1 MKQNQKA
8 AFRTIS
14 LSREM
19 DNVIQRIAAE
29 RDCSVSA
36 LIRQAVRVT
45 FAKEIAAWREIL
57 AERQRGAG
65 AEGTV
70 TAVVRAKVLSG
81 KVTRIY

>member
-1 MKQNQKA
+1 MKQNPKD

-19 DNVIQRIAAE
+19 DKVIKRIAAE

-36 LIRQAVRVT
+36 LIRHAIRVT
-45 FAKEIAAWREIL
+45 FAKDVAAWREIL
-57 AERQRGAG
+57 AERQRGVG

-70 TAVVRAKVLSG
+70 TVGSGAKALSG

>member
-1 MKQNQKA
+1 MKQNPKD

-19 DNVIQRIAAE
+19 DKVIQRIAAE

-36 LIRQAVRVT
+36 LIRHAVRVT

-57 AERQRGAG
+57 AERQRGVG

-70 TAVVRAKVLSG
+70 TVGPGARVLSG
-81 KVTRIY
+81 KVTHIY

>member
-1 MKQNQKA
+1 MKQNPKD

-14 LSREM
+14 MSREM
-19 DNVIQRIAAE
+19 DEVIKRIAYE

-57 AERQRGAG
+57 SERQRGVG
-65 AEGTV
+65 VEGTV
-70 TAVVRAKVLSG
+70 TVGSRAKVLAG
-81 KVTRIY
+81 KVTSIY

>member
-1 MKQNQKA
+1 MKQNPKD

-19 DNVIQRIAAE
+19 DEVIKRIAAD

-36 LIRQAVRVT
+36 LIRLAVRVT
-45 FAKEIAAWREIL
+45 FAKDIAAWREIL

-70 TAVVRAKVLSG
+70 TAGSRAKVLSG

>member
-1 MKQNQKA
+1 MKQNQKD

-19 DNVIQRIAAE
+19 DEVIQRIASE

-45 FAKEIAAWREIL
+45 FAKEIAAWRENL

-65 AEGTV
+65 GKGTV
-70 TAVVRAKVLSG
+70 TVGSGARVLSG
-81 KVTRIY
+81 KATRIY

>member
-1 MKQNQKA
+1 MKQNPKD

-19 DNVIQRIAAE
+19 DEVIQRIASE

-36 LIRQAVRVT
+36 LIRHAVRVT

-70 TAVVRAKVLSG
+70 TAVVRARVLSG

>member
-1 MKQNQKA
+1 MKKNPKD

-14 LSREM
+14 LSHEM
-19 DNVIQRIAAE
+19 DKVIQRIAAE

-57 AERQRGAG
+57 SERQRGAG

-70 TAVVRAKVLSG
+70 TVRSGARVLPD
-81 KVTRIY
+81 KATRIY

>member
-1 MKQNQKA
+1 MKQNPKD

-19 DNVIQRIAAE
+19 DKVIQRIAAE

-36 LIRQAVRVT
+36 LIRQAVRTT

-70 TAVVRAKVLSG
+70 TAGSGARVLSG
-81 KVTRIY
+81 KVTHIY

>member
-1 MKQNQKA
+1 MKQNPKD

-19 DNVIQRIAAE
+19 DKVIQRIASE

-45 FAKEIAAWREIL
+45 YAKEIAAWREIL
-57 AERQRGAG
+57 AERQRGVG

-70 TAVVRAKVLSG
+70 TVGSGARVLAG
-81 KVTRIY
+81 KATRIY

>member
-1 MKQNQKA
+1 MKQNQKD

-14 LSREM
+14 LSHEM
-19 DNVIQRIAAE
+19 DKVIQLIAAE

-36 LIRQAVRVT
+36 LIRHAVRVT
-45 FAKEIAAWREIL
+45 FAREIAAWREIL

>member
-1 MKQNQKA
+1 MKKNPKD

-57 AERQRGAG
+57 SERQRGKD
-65 AEGTV
+65 
-70 TAVVRAKVLSG
+70 TAIDNVIKSV
-81 KVTRIY
+81 IYYSL

>member
-1 MKQNQKA
+1 MKQNPKDT
-8 AFRTIS
+8 FRTIS

-19 DNVIQRIAAE
+19 DKVIQRIAAE

-36 LIRQAVRVT
+36 LIRHAVRVT

-57 AERQRGAG
+57 SERQRGVG

-70 TAVVRAKVLSG
+70 TVGSGAKALPG
-81 KVTRIY
+81 KATRIN

>member
-1 MKQNQKA
+1 MKQNQKD

-14 LSREM
+14 MSREM
-19 DNVIQRIAAE
+19 DEVIKRIAAD

-36 LIRQAVRVT
+36 LIRLAVRVT

-70 TAVVRAKVLSG
+70 TFGSRARVLSG

>member
-1 MKQNQKA
+1 MKQNPKD

-14 LSREM
+14 LSHEM
-19 DNVIQRIAAE
+19 DKVIQRIAAE

-36 LIRQAVRVT
+36 LIRHAVRVT

-57 AERQRGAG
+57 AERQRGVG

-70 TAVVRAKVLSG
+70 TVGSRANALPG
-81 KVTRIY
+81 KVTHIY

>member
-1 MKQNQKA
+1 MKQNQKD

-19 DNVIQRIAAE
+19 DKVIQRIAAE

-70 TAVVRAKVLSG
+70 TAVARAKVLSG

>member
-1 MKQNQKA
+1 MKQNQKD

-19 DNVIQRIAAE
+19 DKVIQRIAAE

-36 LIRQAVRVT
+36 LIRHAVRVT

-57 AERQRGAG
+57 SERKRGAG
-65 AEGTV
+65 GEGTV
-70 TAVVRAKVLSG
+70 TVGSRARVLAG
-81 KVTRIY
+81 KVTRTY

>member
-1 MKQNQKA
+1 MKQNQKD

-14 LSREM
+14 MSREM
-19 DNVIQRIAAE
+19 DEVIKRIAAD

-36 LIRQAVRVT
+36 LIRLAVRVT

-65 AEGTV
+65 AKGTV
-70 TAVVRAKVLSG
+70 TAGSMAKVLSG

>member
-1 MKQNQKA
+1 MKQNPKD

-14 LSREM
+14 LSLEM
-19 DNVIQRIAAE
+19 DEVIKRIASE

-36 LIRQAVRVT
+36 LIRHAVRVT

-57 AERQRGAG
+57 SERQMGAG
-65 AEGTV
+65 AKGTV
-70 TAVVRAKVLSG
+70 ASGSRAKVLTG

>member
-1 MKQNQKA
+1 MKKNHKD

-19 DNVIQRIAAE
+19 DNVIQRIASE
-29 RDCSVSA
+29 RDCSVSS
-36 LIRQAVRVT
+36 LIRHAVRVT

-70 TAVVRAKVLSG
+70 TVGSRAKVLTG

>member
-1 MKQNQKA
+1 MKQNHKD

-19 DNVIQRIAAE
+19 DNVIQRIASE

-57 AERQRGAG
+57 SESQRGAG

-70 TAVVRAKVLSG
+70 TVGSRAKVLAG

>member
-1 MKQNQKA
+1 MKQNPKD

-14 LSREM
+14 MSRDM

-36 LIRQAVRVT
+36 LIRHAVCVT

-65 AEGTV
+65 AKGTV
-70 TAVVRAKVLSG
+70 AVVSRAKVLAGEATS
-81 KVTRIY
+81 IY

>member
-1 MKQNQKA
+1 MKQKQKD

-36 LIRQAVRVT
+36 LIRHAVRVT

-57 AERQRGAG
+57 SDRQRGAG

-70 TAVVRAKVLSG
+70 TVVSRAKVDRKS
-81 KVTRIY
+81 VV

>member
-1 MKQNQKA
+1 MKKNHKD

-19 DNVIQRIAAE
+19 DNVIQRIASE

-36 LIRQAVRVT
+36 IIRQAVRVA

-57 AERQRGAG
+57 SERQRGAG
-65 AEGTV
+65 GKGTV
-70 TAVVRAKVLSG
+70 TVGSGAKVLAG
-81 KVTRIY
+81 KATRIY

>member
-1 MKQNQKA
+1 MKQNPKD

-19 DNVIQRIAAE
+19 DNVIQRIASE

-45 FAKEIAAWREIL
+45 FAKEIAAWRAIL
-57 AERQRGAG
+57 AERQSGAG

-70 TAVVRAKVLSG
+70 TVGPRESALTG
-81 KVTRIY
+81 KHKSIY

>member
-1 MKQNQKA
+1 MKQNQKD

-19 DNVIQRIAAE
+19 DKVIQRIAAE

-36 LIRQAVRVT
+36 LIRQAVRTT

-57 AERQRGAG
+57 AERQRGVG

-70 TAVVRAKVLSG
+70 TIGSRARVLSG

>member
-1 MKQNQKA
+1 MKQNQKD

-19 DNVIQRIAAE
+19 DEVIQRIAAE

-57 AERQRGAG
+57 AERQRGVG

-70 TAVVRAKVLSG
+70 TAGSRVKALTG